1 MEEQFRC
8 EKDCFGLDESQ
19 VRLYTAIARHTVP
32 VMAAAAICAITAAL
46 HKPGTGAQAPLA
58 VRPGQPLP
66 ADPGVIALTVP
77 EITRPACRLGG
88 PAPTA
93 RSCRA
98 LADLERRHQALARWY
113 PHRTG
118 LARNANI
125 ALVTK

>member
-1 MEEQFRC
+1 MEEQFPC
-8 EKDCFGLDESQ
+8 EKDCFGLDESR
-19 VRLYTAIARHTVP
+19 VRLFTVIARHTVL

-66 ADPGVIALTVP
+66 ADPGMIALTVP
-77 EITRPACRLGG
+77 EITRPARRLGG

-98 LADLERRHQALARWY
+98 LADLETPPPSPRPLVPPPHPAR
-113 PHRTG
+113 P
-118 LARNANI
+118 
-125 ALVTK
+125 